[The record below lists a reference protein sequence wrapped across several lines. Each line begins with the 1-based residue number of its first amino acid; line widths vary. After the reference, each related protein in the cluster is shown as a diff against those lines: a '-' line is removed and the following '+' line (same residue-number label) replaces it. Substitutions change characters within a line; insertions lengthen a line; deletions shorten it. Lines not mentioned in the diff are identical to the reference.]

1 MLRDLAALPLSP
13 KQIRSVVEAQDAP
26 IALWSGA
33 VSSGKTIASL
43 VGFLGALVAA
53 PDHGLVV
60 IIGKTLQTIERNIID
75 PLQSVHLF
83 GALAK
88 QVSHTTGSTT
98 AVILGRTVHLVGA
111 NDVRAEGRIRGA
123 TIALAYVD
131 EATLLPQGFWM
142 MLLSRLRVGD
152 QSRLLATTNPDGPF
166 HWLRKDFILKGADV
180 GLRNWHFTL
189 DDNPTL
195 SPAYVARLK
204 KQYVGLWYR
213 RFILGEWCLAQ
224 GAVYDMF
231 DEDRNVIDVLPYMRR
246 WLAVGIDYGTV
257 NPFSAILMGLGDDG
271 HMYAVSEYRYDS
283 ATAFRQQTD
292 AQYSTDVR
300 QWLANVRRPGEIGN
314 GRGVSPEW
322 IFVDPSA
329 ASFMTQLWSDRVPNV
344 TPGINDVLD
353 GIRSVGVALG
363 SGLLRI
369 HRSCA
374 GLLGEL
380 PGYAWDEKAAERGED
395 KPLKI
400 QDHSADALRYAVHS
414 TAHEWRGLIE
424 WEATGAA
431 A

>member
-1 MLRDLAALPLSP
+1 MLRDLALPLSP
-13 KQIRSVVEAQDAP
+13 KQIRSIVEAQHAP
-26 IALWSGA
+26 IGLWSGA

-43 VGFLGALVAA
+43 VAFLLALVAA

-60 IIGKTLQTIERNIID
+60 IVGRTLQTIERNLID
-75 PLQSVHLF
+75 PLQSTHLF

-88 QVSHTTGSTT
+88 HVHHTNGSTQ

-111 NDVRAEGRIRGA
+111 SDARAEGRIRGA

-131 EATLLPQGFWM
+131 EATLLPHAFWM
-142 MLLSRLRVGD
+142 MLLSRLRVGN

-166 HWLRKDFILKGADV
+166 HWLRKDFLLKASEV
-180 GLRNWHFTL
+180 GLVNWHFTL
-189 DDNPTL
+189 DDNPSL
-195 SPAYVARLK
+195 DPGFVERLK
-204 KQYVGLWYR
+204 RQYVGLWYR

-231 DEDRNVIDVLPYMRR
+231 DEDRNVVDLLPYMRR
-246 WLAVGIDYGTV
+246 WIAVGIDYGTV
-257 NPFSAILMGLGDDG
+257 NPFAAVLLGMGEDKHL
-271 HMYAVSEYRYDS
+271 YAVSEYRYDS
-283 ATAFRQQTD
+283 ATQFRQQTD
-292 AQYSTDVR
+292 AQYSADVR
-300 QWLANVRRPGEIGN
+300 AWLANVRRPGEIGTA
-314 GRGVSPEW
+314 RGVQPEW

-329 ASFMTQLWSDRVPNV
+329 ASFMNQLWTERVPNIA
-344 TPGINDVLD
+344 PAINDVLD

-369 HRSCA
+369 HRSCG

-395 KPLKI
+395 KPLKVD
-400 QDHSADALRYAVHS
+400 DHSADALRYAVHS
-414 TAHEWRGLIE
+414 IAHEWRGLID

>member
-1 MLRDLAALPLSP
+1 MLRDLTLPLSP

-166 HWLRKDFILKGADV
+166 HWLRKDFILKGTDV

-380 PGYAWDEKAAERGED
+380 PGYAWDEKAAEKGED

>member
-1 MLRDLAALPLSP
+1 MLRDLALPLSP
-13 KQIRSVVEAQDAP
+13 KQIRSIVEAQHTP
-26 IALWSGA
+26 IGLWSGA

-43 VGFLGALVAA
+43 VAFLLALVAA

-60 IIGKTLQTIERNIID
+60 IVGRSLNTIERNLID
-75 PLQSVHLF
+75 PLQSRHLF
-83 GALAK
+83 GALAAH
-88 QVSHTTGSTT
+88 VHHTTGATT
-98 AVILGRTVHLVGA
+98 ATILGRTVHLVGA
-111 NDVRAEGRIRGA
+111 SDARAEGRIRGA

-131 EATLLPQGFWM
+131 EATLLPHAFWM
-142 MLLSRLRVGD
+142 MLLSRLRVGS

-166 HWLRKDFILKGADV
+166 HWLRREFILRGAEV
-180 GLRNWHFTL
+180 GLTNWHFTL
-189 DDNPTL
+189 DDNPSL
-195 SPAYVARLK
+195 DPGFVARLK
-204 KQYVGLWYR
+204 AQYTGLWFR

-231 DEDRNVIDVLPYMRR
+231 DETRHVVDLLPYMRR
-246 WLAVGIDYGTV
+246 WTAVGIDYGTV
-257 NPFSAILMGLGDDG
+257 NPFAAVLLGHGEDN
-271 HMYAVSEYRYDS
+271 HLYAVSEYRHDS
-283 ATAFRQQTD
+283 ATALRQLTD
-292 AQYSTDVR
+292 AEYSRNVR
-300 QWLANVRRPGEIGN
+300 EWLANVRRPGEHGQA
-314 GRGVSPEW
+314 RGVRPEW

-329 ASFMTQLWSDRVPNV
+329 ASFMNQLWTERVPNIAPAV
-344 TPGINDVLD
+344 NDVLD

-395 KPLKI
+395 KPLKVA
-400 QDHSADALRYAVHS
+400 DHSADALRYALHS
-414 TAHEWRGLIE
+414 TAHEWRGLID

>member
-1 MLRDLAALPLSP
+1 MLRDLALPLSP
-13 KQIRSVVEAQDAP
+13 KQVRSIVEAQHAP

-43 VGFLGALVAA
+43 IAFLIALVAA

-60 IIGKTLQTIERNIID
+60 IIGRTLQTIERNILD
-75 PLQSVHLF
+75 PLQSDFLF

-88 QVSHTTGSTT
+88 HVHHTTGSTT
-98 AVILGRTVHLVGA
+98 ATILGRTVHLVGA
-111 NDVRAEGRIRGA
+111 HDARAEGRIRGA

-131 EATLLPQGFWM
+131 EATLLPHAFWM
-142 MLLSRLRVGD
+142 MLLSRLRVGNR
-152 QSRLLATTNPDGPF
+152 SRLLATTNPDGPF
-166 HWLRKDFILKGADV
+166 HWLRKEFILKAAKV
-180 GLRNWHFTL
+180 GLTNWHFTL
-189 DDNPTL
+189 DDNPSL
-195 SPAYVARLK
+195 DPAYVARLK
-204 KQYVGLWYR
+204 RQYVGLWYK

-231 DEDRNVIDVLPYMRR
+231 DEDRHVIDVMPYMRR
-246 WLAVGIDYGTV
+246 WLCVGVDYGTV
-257 NPFSAILMGLGDDG
+257 NPFSAVLIGLGEDQ
-271 HMYAVSEYRYDS
+271 HLYAVSEYRHDS
-283 ATAFRQQTD
+283 KEALRQLTD
-292 AQYSTDVR
+292 AQYSQGVR
-300 QWLANVRRPGEIGN
+300 QWLANVRRPGEQGAT
-314 GRGVSPEW
+314 RGVTPEW

-329 ASFMTQLWSDRVPNV
+329 ASFMNQLWTERVPNIAPAV
-344 TPGINDVLD
+344 NDVLD

-369 HRSCA
+369 HRSCE

-380 PGYAWDEKAAERGED
+380 PGYAWDEAAAERGED
-395 KPLKI
+395 KPLKVD
-400 QDHSADALRYAVHS
+400 DHSADALRYALHS

>member
-1 MLRDLAALPLSP
+1 MLRDLATLPLSP

-380 PGYAWDEKAAERGED
+380 PGYAWDEKAAEKGED

>member
-1 MLRDLAALPLSP
+1 MLRDLATLPLSP

-142 MLLSRLRVGD
+142 MMLSRLRVGD

-380 PGYAWDEKAAERGED
+380 PGYAWDEKAAEKGED